1 MSALQT
7 VMAVAGVSV
16 LVLCASVACGAED
29 HERIAEAAALGW
41 TADEAE
47 RISEEIAAE
56 MTRMRG
62 RALPVTVQVFNGP
75 SSSGRSVQTYQQT
88 LRSAADAGEIRD
100 TLEWA
105 FGAPTRKPDGRYAII
120 ATASVSFEIAPI
132 RSDEILREVPGG
144 WFPTTSHRGSVD
156 YEIEIDT
163 AARDVT
169 SSIMLLKSVRI
180 TQLPREGTGDRNFR
194 IGGGAKISWLGS
206 PTPGFPPS
214 ETFA

>member
-16 LVLCASVACGAED
+16 LVLCASIACGTED
-29 HERIAEAAALGW
+29 HERIAEAVALGW

-62 RALPVTVQVFNGP
+62 RALPVTVQVFNSS

-88 LRSAADAGEIRD
+88 LRSAAEAGEIRD

-105 FGAPTRKPDGRYAII
+105 FGAPTKESDGRYRIM
-120 ATASVSFEIAPI
+120 ATASVSFEIAP
-132 RSDEILREVPGG
+132 SGADEVLREVPGH
-144 WFPTTSHRGSVD
+144 WFPAMSHRGAVD
-156 YEIEIDT
+156 YVLEIDT
-163 AARDVT
+163 ATRAVT
-169 SSIMLLKSVRI
+169 SATLLLKSVRI
-180 TQLPREGTGDRNFR
+180 ADLPREGTGEQHFR
-194 IGGGAKISWLGS
+194 IAGGA
-206 PTPGFPPS
+206 
-214 ETFA
+214 